1 MDPGCWTGRV
11 HLHIFS
17 STNTSLR
24 DTGQFPPCRTASE
37 ACFTCTMNLETY
49 TLTVSTTKI
58 RLECL
63 VSRWDLCRGRQTLYL
78 LKDAL
83 PDSATQAGKLSW
95 RHTWL
100 TWLTLFF
107 FFKYTLFIQMTAIY
121 SSFLV
126 QLFSVIHLKC
136 TITEHKSRTWFDWLI
151 YLFFLF
157 LMCHA

>member
-63 VSRWDLCRGRQTLYL
+63 VSRWDLYREGDRPCTCWRMHCQTLQHRLGSFHGIHDLHFFKKKYIIY
-78 LKDAL
+78 
-83 PDSATQAGKLSW
+83 PDDSNLQSISCTTLQCDSSKMYNNRTQKQNMV
-95 RHTWL
+95 WL
-100 TWLTLFF
+100 TD
-107 FFKYTLFIQMTAIY
+107 LFI
-121 SSFLV
+121 
-126 QLFSVIHLKC
+126 
-136 TITEHKSRTWFDWLI
+136 
-151 YLFFLF
+151 FLF
-157 LMCHA
+157 LMFHA

>member
-11 HLHIFS
+11 HLHIFN

-63 VSRWDLCRGRQTLYL
+63 VSRWDLCRVGDRPCTCRRIHWQTLQHRLGSFHEGIHDSDSLKKTKQLYL
-78 LKDAL
+78 SRWQQFTK
-83 PDSATQAGKLSW
+83 
-95 RHTWL
+95 
-100 TWLTLFF
+100 
-107 FFKYTLFIQMTAIY
+107 

-126 QLFSVIHLKC
+126 QLFSVIHRKL
-136 TITEHKSRTWFDWLI
+136 TVTEHKSRTWFDWLTD
-151 YLFFLF
+151 
-157 LMCHA
+157 